1 MIQKDEYY
9 DGGDQDIDI
18 DQLNALEKE
27 NFDKNFESII
37 SFVVKEEKPKSKQPF
52 ENLSLSSSTS
62 ASIEENP
69 ITKFN
74 SLKTKIDELEKDL
87 KVYSESQNLIQ
98 HNETLDEY
106 FERLKKLK
114 ETSNFIANSKNY
126 SELKKILDSNKNNN
140 EKNIDKYKI
149 LQMKMVENLNKHL
162 INRAN
167 IINQLKVENPK
178 EYNDIEYEL
187 YITPE
192 TQKIKKVSKIIEI
205 KQKLEKIKEKLGNI
219 QLENDKEN
227 LISIVKDLKDK
238 VKIYDSDFKK
248 KIEEQKNIISKRV
261 KEMNMNY
268 DFYNIIDKG
277 YLDDLFSGFKNS
289 EEIEEI
295 ITETVNKMETL
306 KDRHEIS
313 AFVGLKLQEMIE
325 QQVKLGND
333 ISDNTE
339 ILINL
344 KKNIK
349 NNVEIM
355 KKNLALLK
363 TKLGVK

>member
-126 SELKKILDSNKNNN
+126 SELKKILDSNKNNK

-149 LQMKMVENLNKHL
+149 LQMKMIENLNMHL

-167 IINQLKVENPK
+167 IINQLKSENPE
-178 EYNDIEYEL
+178 EYNNLDYEL

-192 TQKIKKVSKIIEI
+192 SKKIKKITKILEI
-205 KQKLEKIKEKLGNI
+205 KNKLNKIKERLGNI
-219 QLENDKEN
+219 EVQNDKEN
-227 LISIVKDLKDK
+227 LLSIVKDLKE
-238 VKIYDSDFKK
+238 KIKIQDIDFKK
-248 KIEEQKNIISKRV
+248 KIEEQKNLINKRV
-261 KEMNMNY
+261 KEMDINT
-268 DFYNIIDKG
+268 DFYDILDKE
-277 YLDDLFSGFKNS
+277 YLDALFFGFKSS
-289 EEIEEI
+289 EEIENI
-295 ITETVNKMETL
+295 INETVTKMESL

-325 QQVKLGND
+325 QQVKLGNE
-333 ISDNTE
+333 IVDNSE

-349 NNVEIM
+349 NNVEVM
-355 KKNLALLK
+355 KKNLELLK
-363 TKLGVK
+363 IKLGVK